1 MREEVRGG
9 ASLALFRR
17 DGRYR
22 SELDLSMESS
32 GHNGASHGGA
42 MRDDED
48 GSYRQMKLHK
58 SAFLIFLHH
67 LLLALPP
74 NPYLPTTTI
83 AAAQKSLA
91 EAATTAKQGCET
103 KCSNLTIPY
112 PFGIGISSGCSI
124 NPLFDVTC
132 DSSIPKLFLPSGN
145 AEIIEISDSHV
156 RIQNQVAARCY
167 TDSGNITRENNMT
180 VSLNSTPYTFSDLNL
195 FTVLGCDDYGR
206 VVSEQNLYKICA
218 LSCTES
224 MLVDG
229 SCDGIGCCQVSLPK
243 GQKEF
248 SAHLNSFENH
258 KSIHGFAPCGFA
270 FIADRNR
277 FQFRSRDFHDAGF
290 QNRTV
295 QNVPLVLDWAIG
307 NETCDQAMKS
317 GDFACRD
324 RSSCVDSDSGF
335 GGYRCRCWEGY
346 EGNPYLNP
354 GCTDINECMNSPCS
368 EHGICSNTPGNYSC
382 TCGRGYKGDGRKNSR
397 GCIAVESKL
406 PMIKFSVGISVGLIS
421 VMIGMTWLYFGIK
434 RRNLAR
440 MREKFFRQNG
450 GLLLKQQKSYIE
462 GGVESTKIFSA
473 EELEKATNRYAE
485 DRVLGR
491 GGYGTV
497 YKGILSDE
505 RVVAIKKSRIMDES
519 QIEPFINEVII
530 LTQIN
535 HRNVVKLQG
544 CCLETEIPL
553 LVYEYISNGTLDEHI
568 HNKGGTSWLPW
579 EDRLRIAAE
588 AAGALAY
595 LHSAAST
602 PVIHRDVKL
611 SNILLD
617 DSYTAKLSDFGA
629 SRLVPLDQ
637 THMTTLVQGTLG
649 YLDPEYFQTSQ
660 LTEKSDVYSFGVVL
674 AELVTGMKPLSPTN
688 SEEDRNLASHFLKSI
703 KEDRLSQILDPQ
715 ILREGRFEQLQPIGD
730 LVKRCLNL
738 KSDERPNMKEVA
750 MELERLRR
758 YTNQAQ
764 LAEQSGSPLDFSATY
779 SSPGFSSRIFP
790 TSM

>member
-1 MREEVRGG
+1 
-9 ASLALFRR
+9 
-17 DGRYR
+17 
-22 SELDLSMESS
+22 
-32 GHNGASHGGA
+32 
-42 MRDDED
+42 
-48 GSYRQMKLHK
+48 MKLHK
-58 SAFLIFLHH
+58 SAILIFMHH

-103 KCSNLTIPY
+103 KCGNLTIPY

-132 DSSIPKLFLPSGN
+132 DSSTPKLFLPSGN

-156 RIQNQVAARCY
+156 RIQNQVATRCY
-167 TDSGNITRENNMT
+167 TDSGNITRENNVT

-195 FTVLGCDDYGR
+195 FTVLGCDDYGWL
-206 VVSEQNLYKICA
+206 VSDQNLYKICA
-218 LSCTES
+218 LSCAES

-248 SAHLNSFENH
+248 SAHLNSFANH
-258 KSIHGFAPCGFA
+258 TSIHSFDPCGFA

-277 FQFRSRDFHDAGF
+277 FQFRSRDFHDADF

-295 QNVPLVLDWAIG
+295 QNVPMVLDWAIG

-354 GCTDINECMNSPCS
+354 GCTDINECMNNPCS

-421 VMIGMTWLYFGIK
+421 IMIVITWLYFGIK
-434 RRNLAR
+434 KRNLAR
-440 MREKFFRQNG
+440 MRENFFRQNG
-450 GLLLKQQKSYIE
+450 GLLLKQQKSYTE

-473 EELEKATNRYAE
+473 EELEKATNRYAG
-485 DRVLGR
+485 DRVLGS

-497 YKGILSDE
+497 YKGILSDK
-505 RVVAIKKSRIMDES
+505 RVVAIKKSKIMDKS

-530 LTQIN
+530 LTRVN
-535 HRNVVKLQG
+535 HRNVVKLLG

-553 LVYEYISNGTLDEHI
+553 LVYEYISNGTLHEHI
-568 HNKGGTSWLPW
+568 HTRGGMSWLPW
-579 EDRLRIAAE
+579 KDRLRIAAE

-595 LHSAAST
+595 LHSAASM

-637 THMTTLVQGTLG
+637 THITTLVQGTLG

-674 AELVTGMKPLSPTN
+674 AELMTGKKPLLPTN
-688 SEEDRNLASHFLKSI
+688 DEEDRNLASYFITSI
-703 KEDRLSQILDPQ
+703 IENRFTDILEPQ
-715 ILREGRFEQLQPIGD
+715 ILRECSLELLQPTGN

-738 KSDERPNMKEVA
+738 KGDERPTMKEVA
-750 MELERLRR
+750 LELERLEKC
-758 YTNQAQ
+758 TNQTLSRQ
-764 LAEQSGSPLDFSATY
+764 QSGSLFDFSAINM
-779 SSPGFSSRIFP
+779 SIDFSSRLFFP
-790 TSM
+790 STM

>member
-1 MREEVRGG
+1 
-9 ASLALFRR
+9 
-17 DGRYR
+17 
-22 SELDLSMESS
+22 
-32 GHNGASHGGA
+32 
-42 MRDDED
+42 
-48 GSYRQMKLHK
+48 MKLNQY
-58 SAFLIFLHH
+58 AILFFLHN
-67 LLLALPP
+67 LSLTTAT
-74 NPYLPTTTI
+74 NTTNTTTT
-83 AAAQKSLA
+83 AASAKSLS
-91 EAATTAKQGCET
+91 EAATTAKQGCQT
-103 KCSNLTIPY
+103 KCGNITIPY

-124 NPLFDVTC
+124 NPLFAVTC
-132 DSSIPKLFLPSGN
+132 DSSTLKLLLPSGN
-145 AEIIEISDSHV
+145 AEIIEISNDHV
-156 RIQNQVAARCY
+156 RIKNQVAARCY
-167 TDSGNITRENNMT
+167 TDSGNITRENNIS
-180 VSLNSTPYTFSDLNL
+180 VSLNSTPYTFSDSNL
-195 FTVLGCDDYGR
+195 FTVVGCDDIGWLI
-206 VVSEQNLYKICA
+206 SDQHLYKRCS

-229 SCDGIGCCQVSLPK
+229 LCDDIGCCQVSLPK
-243 GQKEF
+243 GQKAF
-248 SAHLNSFENH
+248 DAHLNSFSNH
-258 KSIHGFAPCGFA
+258 TRIHSFDPCGYA

-277 FQFRSRDFHDAGF
+277 FQFRVRDFQDADF

-307 NETCDQAMKS
+307 NESCDQAKKS
-317 GDFACRD
+317 GDFACRGN
-324 RSSCVDSDSGF
+324 SSCVDSGPEF
-335 GGYRCRCWEGY
+335 GGYRCHCWEGY
-346 EGNPYLNP
+346 EGNPYLTP
-354 GCTDINECMNSPCS
+354 GCTDMDECKNNPCS
-368 EHGICSNTPGNYSC
+368 EHGICTNTPGSYICSC
-382 TCGRGYKGDGRKNSR
+382 GHGYKGDGRKNSR
-397 GCIAVESKL
+397 GCVAVESKL
-406 PMIKFSVGISVGLIS
+406 PMIKLSIGLGVGLIS
-421 VMIGMTWLYFGIK
+421 IMIGMTWLYFGIK
-434 RRNLAR
+434 RRNLVR

-505 RVVAIKKSRIMDES
+505 RVVAIKKSRIMDKS

-750 MELERLRR
+750 MELERLGR